1 MFTNNAMEVMYILER
16 WDPKQIKQILREKGY
31 RMTPQRLAVIEI
43 LNEIGGK
50 HPSLKEIYLLIRERI
65 PTMSF
70 STLYTHIK
78 VLEELGLL
86 TLFELGGE
94 TRVEVNLRPHINI
107 VWLKKGIV
115 EDYFDAEF
123 MRRVNEI
130 VDKLRVSHGI
140 KAKAFIANLMVE

>member
-1 MFTNNAMEVMYILER
+1 MFTNNAKEVMYILKR
-16 WDPKQIKQILREKGY
+16 WDPEQIKQILREKGY

-115 EDYFDAEF
+115 EDYFDAGF

-130 VDKLRVSHGI
+130 VDKLKNSRGI